1 MQFAFT
7 DEQQMICDTASAFL
21 TTHSTSEAVRTA
33 MLSDAGYTPEMWQ
46 RITGGMVWQA
56 LHIPESC
63 EGMGLGYVELAALFE
78 QCGRHLLC
86 APFFSTVALGI
97 NTFLLCA
104 SDDQRAEHLPAL
116 AAGSTA
122 TLALGVA
129 DCRSPADL
137 PGKVVSTADGVV
149 INGEYRFVVDGHS
162 AETLLLVAVDEQG
175 EVGVF
180 VTPGDAAG
188 ISRANVP
195 TLDQTRRLS
204 TVTVTDLE
212 LPASARLNQSS
223 WTQLQK
229 VLDLARIALAAEQAG
244 IAQAVLDDAVAY
256 SQERQ
261 QFNRPIASFQ
271 AIKHKAADMM
281 LRSEVARSAVYYAAC
296 IADEALSGGELA
308 GELAEAA
315 SIAKAWCNEAAF
327 ENAGEALQIHGGVGF
342 TWEYDIHLYFKRA
355 KASQSLLGSSDRHRE
370 QIAALLLDD
379 SCSANDSSASTSEE
393 GAQ

>member
-21 TTHSTSEAVRTA
+21 KTHSNSEAVRAA
-33 MLSDAGYTPEMWQ
+33 MLTDSGYTPEMWQ
-46 RITGGMVWQA
+46 RISDEMVWQA
-56 LHIPESC
+56 LHIPEAHN
-63 EGMGLGYVELAALFE
+63 GMGLGYVELAALFE

-104 SDDQRAEHLPAL
+104 SDDQRAEQLPAL
-116 AAGSTA
+116 AAGTTA
-122 TLALGVA
+122 TLVLGVA
-129 DCRSPADL
+129 DCQAPADL
-137 PGKVVSTADGVV
+137 PGKVRSTADGVV

-162 AETLLLVAVDEQG
+162 ADTLLLVAVDEQG

-188 ISRANVP
+188 IRRATVP
-195 TLDQTRRLS
+195 TMDQTRRMA
-204 TVTVTDLE
+204 TVTVTDLR
-212 LPASARLNQSS
+212 LPASSRLHNSN
-223 WTQLQK
+223 WGQLQK

-256 SQERQ
+256 AQERQ

-281 LRSEVARSAVYYAAC
+281 LRSEVARSAIYYAAC
-296 IADEALSGGELA
+296 IADEALNGGELA

-327 ENAGEALQIHGGVGF
+327 ENAAEALQMHGGVGF

-355 KASQSLLGSSDRHRE
+355 KASQALLGNSDRHRE
-370 QIAALLLDD
+370 SIANLLLG
-379 SCSANDSSASTSEE
+379 SGATAHGE